1 MKTTVMQVVSY
12 CALASATLVAN
23 LHCVLFWHQEQEP
36 EAVRK
41 LRKF

>member
-1 MKTTVMQVVSY
+1 MKATVMYVAAY
-12 CALASATLVAN
+12 CALACATLVAN
-23 LHCVLFWHQEQEP
+23 FTCPLIFHQDQEP

>member
-1 MKTTVMQVVSY
+1 MKITVMQVVSY
-12 CALASATLVAN
+12 CAMACATLVAN
-23 LHCVLFWHQEQEP
+23 LHCLFILHQGEEP